1 MAAYYEG
8 GAGKG
13 LRAAAAAA
21 AAMGMAMNVRDEE
34 LLGFPWLRRGK
45 RALQIVLAASRV
57 LDFSAVLKYIYIY
70 IKEKYKREI
79 TSYE

>member
-34 LLGFPWLRRGK
+34 LLGFPWLWRGGK
-45 RALQIVLAASRV
+45 SLANCPSSKQGFR
-57 LDFSAVLKYIYIY
+57 L
-70 IKEKYKREI
+70 
-79 TSYE
+79 